1 MEASPRRYPRRFL
14 TRPGGLTL
22 RVQKCAVGRS
32 QDVSSSVPARTRRKP
47 SSELDA
53 PQTQEPHSGQTHRVT
68 TPPLS
73 AVRWIARG
81 SIPAMRKATS
91 VTTIAIEN
99 ALSLS
104 AGSQHSDMCKP
115 TASTRSRSSR
125 SYQTPHRRWENAL
138 PIAKAARPGQPRRP
152 PAGWGIERKKA
163 SHCRA
168 IEWKVQ
174 PGPDPDIKN
183 QTLCWG
189 NRIGL

>member
-1 MEASPRRYPRRFL
+1 MVIIGLRVEASPRRYPRRFL

-104 AGSQHSDMCKP
+104 AGSQHSDMRKP
-115 TASTRSRSSR
+115 S
-125 SYQTPHRRWENAL
+125 
-138 PIAKAARPGQPRRP
+138 
-152 PAGWGIERKKA
+152 AGL
-163 SHCRA
+163 
-168 IEWKVQ
+168 Q
-174 PGPDPDIKN
+174 
-183 QTLCWG
+183 
-189 NRIGL
+189 